1 MLEHLDMEK
10 TTNSHSEV
18 DSEEDEEVSRILG
31 KFMKKNSKKQKV
43 GRKPQWTTILAK
55 EVVDIILE
63 NDKFKEKSLLTNV
76 KNSKNSQYYLQ
87 VIDELKDRCKQ
98 RDSIFTYG
106 LNQTRQTF
114 KRCVSICREAALKI
128 KTTSG
133 IRFQDEK
140 EYGCWFKKLLEVV
153 KSISNCQPT
162 VIRPGTSTS
171 SNSSNS
177 KWEGTFNESI
187 TKTSEKRPLFAP
199 IHETTK
205 MAKKMTNRRY
215 SKYPE

>member
-31 KFMKKNSKKQKV
+31 KFVKKNSKKQKV
-43 GRKPQWTTILAK
+43 GRKPQWTTILAT

-76 KNSKNSQYYLQ
+76 KNSKNSQYYPQ

-106 LNQTRQTF
+106 LNLTRQIF
-114 KRCVSICREAALKI
+114 KRCVSIFREAALKI
-128 KTTSG
+128 KTASG

-140 EYGCWFKKLLEVV
+140 EYGSWFKKLLEVV
-153 KSISNCQPT
+153 KSISNCQPI
-162 VIRPGTSTS
+162 VIRPLSLVLQPALIVATPNG
-171 SNSSNS
+171 
-177 KWEGTFNESI
+177 KV
-187 TKTSEKRPLFAP
+187 LL
-199 IHETTK
+199 
-205 MAKKMTNRRY
+205 TNLSPKLQRKDGCLHR
-215 SKYPE
+215 

>member
-10 TTNSHSEV
+10 TRNSHSEV

-153 KSISNCQPT
+153 KSISNCQPI

-199 IHETTK
+199 INETTK
-205 MAKKMTNRRY
+205 MEKKMTNRKY

>member
-31 KFMKKNSKKQKV
+31 KFMKKNSKKQKL

-153 KSISNCQPT
+153 KSISNCQPI
-162 VIRPGTSTS
+162 VIRPLSLVLQ
-171 SNSSNS
+171 
-177 KWEGTFNESI
+177 
-187 TKTSEKRPLFAP
+187 PAP
-199 IHETTK
+199 IVATPNGKVLLTNLSPKLQRKDRCLHRY
-205 MAKKMTNRRY
+205 MRLQRWQKK
-215 SKYPE
+215 